1 MLCPA
6 GSHLVLLLPLEA
18 LRLFRVLSLPRSFS
32 LDSLVAPLSLERS
45 LDFSSERS
53 LRLVGEGALDG
64 EEECEIA
71 CPSDQTQKTTLPKR
85 GDPKGYRDPR

>member
-1 MLCPA
+1 M
-6 GSHLVLLLPLEA
+6 LLLPLEA
-18 LRLFRVLSLPRSFS
+18 LRLFRVFSLPRSFS

-64 EEECEIA
+64 EEECEITS
-71 CPSDQTQKTTLPKR
+71 PSDQTLKQHYPG